1 MEKQELESMVNLL
14 KAMPT
19 DEQKFV
25 YGVILGVSG
34 NLAGVS
40 GKTPR
45 KRERQPVERPRTA
58 AGA

>member
-1 MEKQELESMVNLL
+1 MEKQELESMVDLL

-40 GKTPR
+40 ANPPR
-45 KRERQPVERPRTA
+45 KRERPRPA
-58 AGA
+58 VGA

>member
-40 GKTPR
+40 GKPPR
-45 KRERQPVERPRTA
+45 KRECPSGKRPRTA